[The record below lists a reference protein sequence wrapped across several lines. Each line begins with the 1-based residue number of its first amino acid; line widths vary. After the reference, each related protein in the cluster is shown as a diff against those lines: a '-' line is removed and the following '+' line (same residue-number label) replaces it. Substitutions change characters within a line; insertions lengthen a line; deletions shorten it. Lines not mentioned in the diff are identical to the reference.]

1 MADGVGLAFAP
12 TFASHMVL
20 QQAPSS
26 ALIYGAVNS
35 TAHVHLRLESSSHGG
50 PSGQRVPPAT
60 SITVRARVSQHGE
73 WEVRLPPMPSD
84 GSEHTITASA
94 VLPESGAGQFHPA
107 RRDVLLHGVVF
118 GDVWLCAGQSNMAL
132 PLENTFSSNA
142 SIAAAASGRFQNIRL
157 TRRTRAWRHAPRRGR
172 PRDGRHSRATARG
185 RYRGSARHVGTLQRA

>member
-35 TAHVHLRLESSSHGG
+35 TAHVHLRLESSSHGN
-50 PSGQRVPPAT
+50 PSGQRVPLAT

-94 VLPESGAGQFHPA
+94 VLPESGAGQLHPA
-107 RRDVLLHGVVF
+107 RREVLLQLRHLRSWRRAAV
-118 GDVWLCAGQSNMAL
+118 
-132 PLENTFSSNA
+132 
-142 SIAAAASGRFQNIRL
+142 IAATVANIGAWVGHDVSRCCSGLLSSIIRSKI
-157 TRRTRAWRHAPRRGR
+157 A
-172 PRDGRHSRATARG
+172 
-185 RYRGSARHVGTLQRA
+185 